1 MNEAK
6 MAQRILKEGE
16 RVVRS
21 QDRMVSAVERAL
33 KESSGKTLSQLDKVK
48 LATAL
53 NNVTNLMMLDEAKFR
68 WSV

>member
-16 RVVRS
+16 RVVKS

-33 KESSGKTLSQLDKVK
+33 KESSGRTLSQLDKVK
-48 LATAL
+48 LATVL
-53 NNVTNLMMLDEAKFR
+53 NNVSNLMMLDEAKFL
-68 WSV
+68 WSI